1 MTGRLPARAPVALAL
16 GALLAAGCAAFSPLP
31 SAPRASPRKPAAER
45 DLLDLVPATAEALLW
60 LDVSRLRASVWS
72 RPVFAWAVE
81 RQRTASGRQGF
92 RGFDEIAD
100 VDRWLFARTGA
111 DTMELAEGRLDRK
124 LVESTFRS
132 KRPAA
137 TSLRRGSLDLLAD
150 AQQGL
155 LFVSPRRVVLGPVS
169 AVTAAADVAGDR
181 APAATDDRWLAAARA
196 ALDDEAGPRGATV
209 ATELALLPTAPVRQ
223 EVAGWLGR
231 EPRLEYLAARL
242 ALGTEARL
250 TMVAVASDRQEARLL
265 ADRLTQVL
273 RALAGRRSLRALGL
287 GPAFQRARVGA
298 RGARLVLE
306 LLVTASEREL
316 VSNRLTELAD
326 ILNPPPPLDP
336 LPGLV
341 PEPGPAPPASP
352 SLSPSPS
359 PSPP

>member
-1 MTGRLPARAPVALAL
+1 MTGRLAARARVALGL
-16 GALLAAGCAAFSPLP
+16 VSMLAAGCAAFAPMP
-31 SAPRASPRKPAAER
+31 SASRAPARRPAAER

-111 DTMELAEGRLDRK
+111 DTIELAEGRLDRK
-124 LVESTFRS
+124 LVEGTFRS

-137 TSLRRGSLDLLAD
+137 TSARRGTLDLLAD

-169 AVTAAADVAGDR
+169 AVTAVADVASDR

-196 ALDDEAGPRGATV
+196 AMEDEAGQRGPTV
-209 ATELALLPTAPVRQ
+209 ATELALLPTAPIRQ
-223 EVAGWLGR
+223 EMAALLGR
-231 EPRLEYLAARL
+231 EPRLEHVAARL
-242 ALGTEARL
+242 ALGAEARL
-250 TMVAVASDRQEARLL
+250 TVVAVARDRQEARLL
-265 ADRLTQVL
+265 ADRLTEVL
-273 RALAGRRSLRALGL
+273 RRLAGRRSVRALGL
-287 GPAFQRARVGA
+287 GPAFQRATVSA

-316 VSNRLTELAD
+316 VSNRLSELAD

-336 LPGLV
+336 LPGPL
-341 PEPGPAPPASP
+341 PDP
-352 SLSPSPS
+352 SLPSPSPS